1 MFRLRIFACC
11 CLLVGNDERHGCTS
25 YDRRTYVPSTKQK
38 NTSTIL
44 FFAMFVLSFDQHEL
58 FNRKNENILL
68 LFFFC
73 GRYSPNVRILA
84 ICYYPNP
91 YSLFNF
97 HFSAFGLIHF
107 CCVEYCI
114 LFSVLLLLLVFVS
127 SFRCVSVNVKS
138 EIQFFRYYLSSF
150 LLRQT
155 ESRAELLPQWLLYF
169 FPMNFF
175 FFTSFLRWF
184 FFQISYLIFCNWE
197 FSYIFSGLT
206 RTYTHMLYLYRDF

>member
-1 MFRLRIFACC
+1 MLLLLPEPPVTAFMSVCLARDCNEWYYCLPLLLAAVCLMFRLRIFACC

-68 LFFFC
+68 LFFC

-127 SFRCVSVNVKS
+127 LFRCVSVNVKS

-169 FPMNFF
+169 F
-175 FFTSFLRWF
+175 LW
-184 FFQISYLIFCNWE
+184 ISSSLLHF
-197 FSYIFSGLT
+197 
-206 RTYTHMLYLYRDF
+206 